1 MRQIQLEEKEI
12 QVLQTL
18 DQRGAMS
25 PSQVSASTWLLP
37 GETLNLLRDL
47 SNAGLVL
54 LRNDTHS
61 PDGMVVT
68 ITQSA
73 RSYLSITST
82 NVRQR
87 KEK

>member
-1 MRQIQLEEKEI
+1 MKQIQLEDKEI

-18 DQRGAMS
+18 EQRGAMS

-37 GETLNLLRDL
+37 GETLTLIKSL
-47 SNAGLVL
+47 SSAGLVL

-68 ITQSA
+68 ITQNA
-73 RSYLSITST
+73 RSYLSYT
-82 NVRQR
+82 NARSK
-87 KEK
+87 KE